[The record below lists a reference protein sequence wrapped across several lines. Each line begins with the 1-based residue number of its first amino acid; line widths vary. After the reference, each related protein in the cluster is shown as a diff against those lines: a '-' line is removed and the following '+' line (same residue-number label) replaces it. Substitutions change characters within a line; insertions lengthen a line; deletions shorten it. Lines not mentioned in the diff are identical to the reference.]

1 MSGKVLLAAPRSFC
15 AGVDRAIEIVERL
28 LAAHGP
34 PIYVRHEIVHND
46 NVVRRLEGLGAV
58 FVDSEDEIPPARS
71 ACSRRTASRRPSGR
85 TARHAAC
92 ASSMRSARSCRRCTP
107 RRAGTRT
114 AATSSPSS
122 ATPTTSR

>member
-1 MSGKVLLAAPRSFC
+1 MKVLLAAPRSFC

-28 LAAHGP
+28 LEAHGP

-58 FVDSEDEIPPARS
+58 FVDSEDDIPPGEICVLS
-71 ACSRRTASRRPSGR
+71 AHGVAPAVRENC
-85 TARHAAC
+85 TARGLR
-92 ASSMRSARSCRRCTP
+92 SSTPSARSCPRCTP

-114 AATSSPSS
+114 RATSSPSS